1 MKVAHLFPS
10 FLCLSKESSAP
21 KSLGAESS
29 FGTVSSFTA
38 QTPRGWIPVTS
49 TGMRGREVRRLVSKF
64 LLAVF
69 LLLTPI
75 NAFAVNPD
83 EVLKDAAL
91 EHRARQISAQL
102 RCMVCQ
108 NQSIDDSNAE
118 LAKDLRV
125 LVRERL
131 TNGDTDAEVRDYVVS
146 RYGEFVLLNP
156 RLSIKT
162 VILWAMPIGLIVVGI
177 FAVFVFVLSRP
188 SRRPAEALSAE
199 EKARID
205 ELLKR

>member
-1 MKVAHLFPS
+1 M
-10 FLCLSKESSAP
+10 
-21 KSLGAESS
+21 
-29 FGTVSSFTA
+29 
-38 QTPRGWIPVTS
+38 
-49 TGMRGREVRRLVSKF
+49 
-64 LLAVF
+64 LALF

-75 NAFAVNPD
+75 PAFAVNPD
-83 EVLKDAAL
+83 EVLKDPAL

-131 TNGDTDAEVRDYVVS
+131 TDGDTDAQVVDYVVS

-156 RLSIKT
+156 RLSVKT
-162 VILWAMPIGLIVVGI
+162 IILWAMPIGLLLAGI
-177 FAVFVFVLSRP
+177 FAVAVFVRSRP

-199 EKARID
+199 ETARID
-205 ELLKR
+205 ELLNR